1 MSVTAPANPLEL
13 YRDDGPLA
21 RAIGAAGRPLARVP
35 QIAVVAVAAAPMI
48 ALMAAK
54 GENASHAATGACLAW
69 LILLAGATSAAP
81 PRDRLGWAVAPAIRA
96 LEYAGLLWIST
107 QGGRNSA
114 AAAFALICALSFR
127 HYDLVYRRRHQGLV
141 PPRWVANLA
150 AGWDGRLVLG
160 YILLVADALPA
171 GFFVAAGLLAT
182 VFVAESIAGWRRFG
196 RGHNGKQPA
205 TYEDEEDEGQ

>member
-1 MSVTAPANPLEL
+1 
-13 YRDDGPLA
+13 
-21 RAIGAAGRPLARVP
+21 VP
-35 QIAVVAVAAAPMI
+35 QIALIALAAAPLV

-54 GENASHAATGACLAW
+54 GDHPSHAATGAALAW
-69 LILLAGATSAAP
+69 LILVAGTTSAGSP
-81 PRDRLGWAVAPAIRA
+81 QDRLGWAVAPAVR
-96 LEYAGLLWIST
+96 LCEYASLIWIGA

-114 AAAFALICALSFR
+114 AAAFALVCVLAFR

-160 YILLVADALPA
+160 YILLVATALPA
-171 GFFVAAGLLAT
+171 GFFIAAGLLAT

-196 RGHNGKQPA
+196 RGDNAKPA
-205 TYEDEEDEGQ
+205 AIYEDEEDEGQ